1 MAKKVTRKQAEDA
14 VSILLNWIGED
25 QTHEGVRNTPSRVV
39 DSYAKFF
46 SGYNEDPKEVLAKT
60 FKEIKG
66 YNEPIILKNITLH
79 SFCEHH
85 LLPMDGKIHIA
96 YIPNKRIVGI
106 SKLTK
111 VARIFSKR
119 LQVQERL
126 TSQIAETIQEV
137 LKPKGVAVFIE
148 ASHYCMILNEENTA
162 SSTMVT
168 SHFTGVFK
176 KNSQLRNE
184 IMNRLNG

>member
-1 MAKKVTRKQAEDA
+1 MAKKVTREQALEA
-14 VSILLNWIGED
+14 VSTLLNWIGED
-25 QTHEGVRNTPSRVV
+25 PTHEGVINTPARVV
-39 DSYAKFF
+39 DAYTKFF
-46 SGYNEDPKEVLAKT
+46 SGYCEDPKQVLAKT

-66 YNEPIILKNITLH
+66 YSEPIILKNITLH

-85 LLPMDGKIHIA
+85 LLPMDGKVHVA
-96 YIPNKRIVGI
+96 YIPDKHIVGI

-111 VARIFSKR
+111 VIRIFSKR

-126 TSQIAETIQEV
+126 TTQIAETIQEV

-162 SSTMVT
+162 ASTMQT
-168 SHFTGVFK
+168 SHFTGVFHK
-176 KNSQLRNE
+176 EPQLKMQ
-184 IMNRLNG
+184 IIKQLML